1 MSDEQKTILDKTMNR
16 RDFLKMSGMGA
27 VGVSALSWLLPGCT
41 SNKEDVAVFE
51 TASGV
56 LIHESPRC
64 TGCLL
69 CENACTA
76 VNDGKVSQHLA
87 RVKVS
92 SSYMYGKDG
101 VRGMYQTADGEMG
114 NFKLHA
120 ELCRQCEKP
129 ACALACPENAIF
141 EHEESGAREV
151 DPEKCV
157 GCGTCERACPWGIP
171 AIDKETN
178 VATKCILCHG
188 YTSCVSVCPTGALH
202 FVSWDEATR
211 KYQDHFEADNV

>member
-1 MSDEQKTILDKTMNR
+1 MSDERNTVLDTSMNR
-16 RDFLKMSGMGA
+16 RDFLKLTGMSA

-69 CENACTA
+69 CENACTG
-76 VNDGKVSQHLA
+76 VNDGKSSQYLA

-92 SSYMYGKDG
+92 SGLAYGSNG
-101 VRGMYQTADGEMG
+101 VRGEWWKTDGAMG
-114 NFKLHA
+114 NFRLDA
-120 ELCRQCEKP
+120 ELCRQCEQP

-141 EHEESGAREV
+141 EEPKVGAREI

-171 AIDKETN
+171 KIDPETN
-178 VATKCILCHG
+178 VATKCVLCHG
-188 YTSCVSVCPTGALH
+188 YSACVSICPTGALH
-202 FVSWDEATR
+202 YVSWDEATR
-211 KYQDHFEADNV
+211 KYREHFLTEKI